1 MNHNLK
7 KNIDNFNVGKIGWKF
22 IDSISTG
29 RYKITTA
36 TGDLADNSDDANA
49 KNFWIDFHGPSKE
62 IEQIVFADDGDGM
75 DYETLEGSF
84 TLGFERKRN
93 SKELGK
99 FGVGGTMGCL
109 NLASR
114 KTTITRDESGD
125 VIAREYDLESV
136 KEKDCWGTA
145 PVEVTEE
152 MENILNSY
160 VGKDGTGT
168 VIILSEFNRNNFG
181 LRKDNLIRSLVKYCS
196 ETYCEKIASREFNI
210 EIDGNKVS
218 PKDPLFWYHPDIGKL
233 IDTIIP
239 GTNYRLRMVDLTNV
253 KEAKGRGL
261 NDGALNDKQGGY
273 FYRCNRLIKGAV
285 TNNDKHWSKTWSKHP
300 NLRFVRWAV
309 YFDATGDKDFG
320 IPHDKSDVSVRQ
332 NIADK
337 IRELI
342 VPEATIIKK
351 LTQARASQLTKEDK
365 NIELQEMADVLKD
378 ISKKEKIIIEKPSE
392 SEGDLFIKETVIV
405 NPDSLVKIPSY
416 VVKDVKMT
424 PLAEPFVFEKNSD
437 PSESKWILKI
447 NTDHRYISKFYL
459 HGSKDVRSSVISWI
473 LPYALS
479 ILSCP
484 EDEECDMIEF
494 RQLFNRKLIQTTSKV
509 DLS

>member
-1 MNHNLK
+1 MLNDLQE
-7 KNIDNFNVGKIGWKF
+7 NINNFNIGKIGWKF

-29 RYKITTA
+29 RYKITSA

-49 KNFWIDFHGPSKE
+49 KNFWIDFHGPFKE

-75 DYETLEGSF
+75 DYERLEGSF

-93 SKELGK
+93 TKELGK

-109 NLASR
+109 NLASH
-114 KTTITRDESGD
+114 KLTISRDKSGV
-125 VIAREYDLESV
+125 VIAREYDLENV
-136 KEKDCWGTA
+136 KEKDCWGTT

-152 MENILNSY
+152 MKDVLNSY
-160 VGKDGTGT
+160 VGTDGTGT

-181 LRKDNLIRSLVKYCS
+181 LRKDNLVKGLTKYCS
-196 ETYCEKIASREFNI
+196 ETYCEKIASGEFNI
-210 EIDGNKVS
+210 EIAGNKVS
-218 PKDPLFWYHPDIGKL
+218 SRDPLFWYHPGVNKL
-233 IDTIIP
+233 IDTTIP

-253 KEAKGRGL
+253 KEAKGKGL
-261 NDGALNDKQGGY
+261 KNGSLIDKQGGY

-285 TNNDKHWSKTWSKHP
+285 TNNDKNWNKTWSKHP
-300 NLRFVRWAV
+300 DLRFIRWAV

-351 LTQARASQLTKEDK
+351 LTQSRSSQLTKEDK
-365 NIELQEMADVLKD
+365 SKELQEMADVLKD
-378 ISKKEKIIIEKPSE
+378 ISKKEKITILQPSE
-392 SEGDLFIKETVIV
+392 PEGDLVIEETVVV

-416 VVKDVKMT
+416 IVKDVAMT

-437 PSESKWILKI
+437 PSESKWVLKI
-447 NTDHRYISKFYL
+447 NTDHRYISKYYL
-459 HGSKDVRSSVISWI
+459 HGSKEVRSSVISWI

-479 ILSCP
+479 VTSCP
-484 EDEECDMIEF
+484 EDEGCDMIEF